1 MHKVFLNV
9 NSFYR
14 FKNQPLSNK
23 TDVSLDLLALKTF
36 LALNKR
42 EAKTF
47 KWTHLLIDWL
57 VVHLLAAQSGSI
69 L

>member
-36 LALNKR
+36 LALNKH
-42 EAKTF
+42 EAKTL
-47 KWTHLLIDWL
+47 KCTHLLIDWL